1 MGGDGVRHHGIGGN
15 RGDPAGIFAAA
26 RLPSLTKAAD
36 PAAMKNRAFGD
47 PAVAE
52 VFAAYP
58 PELRP
63 SLLALRALIFEVAEE
78 QLGKGG
84 LVETLKW
91 AQPAYLPAKAR
102 TGTTVRIDAVKG
114 DPGRYAAYFHCQTT
128 LIDRFRELY
137 PDEFAFEGNRALLF
151 ERDRKLPKPTLKH
164 CLALALTYHAR
175 SSRL

>member
-1 MGGDGVRHHGIGGN
+1 MRH
-15 RGDPAGIFAAA
+15 RPF
-26 RLPSLTKAAD
+26 S
-36 PAAMKNRAFGD
+36 D

-58 PELRP
+58 PTLRP
-63 SLLALRALIFEVAEE
+63 ALLALRTLIFEVADA

-91 AQPAYLPAKAR
+91 AQPAYLPAKPR

-114 DPGRYAAYFHCQTT
+114 DPDRYAAYFHCQTT

-137 PDEFAFEGNRALLF
+137 PDDFAFAGNRALLF
-151 ERDRKLPKPTLKH
+151 ERERKLPKAALKH
-164 CLALALTYHAR
+164 CIGLALTYHAR
-175 SSRL
+175 SSRC